1 MGDVF
6 SNVLTKMKSICDTFF
21 AGYLIDEN
29 AAASLLSCFFKPALT
44 KKCFRIIALNPMNFQ
59 EPIRKIGFL
68 VWIDCY
74 EFAFQK
80 IVLHG
85 NILIFA
91 EQPNKRTNEV
101 EV

>member
-1 MGDVF
+1 
-6 SNVLTKMKSICDTFF
+6 
-21 AGYLIDEN
+21 
-29 AAASLLSCFFKPALT
+29 
-44 KKCFRIIALNPMNFQ
+44 MNFQ

-80 IVLHG
+80 IVFHG